1 VPNIL
6 ILIPSF
12 NNKRTINV
20 IVYIEFDVYVQFQIN
35 EVLGR
40 RQRINKWSSKNEDRR
55 QMCNL

>member
-40 RQRINKWSSKNEDRR
+40 RQRINK
-55 QMCNL
+55 